1 MKNVFLSALLF
12 CRSAPEK
19 KICLKVCK
27 DKTRVTRV
35 RGATTHFV
43 ESQGATVPETPAR
56 RPGVPTEWERSRVF
70 FLLLLSATSRICL
83 CRAKFVSVYLDS
95 LLQNQNILLTKTWRQ
110 CRVMDNRI
118 GRNFLFKFKWQ
129 HLAFLYLNLC
139 FKFLYYFHIFACLY
153 HTFLYFSIELKLW
166 RWFED
171 KEEKLGERS

>member
-83 CRAKFVSVYLDS
+83 CRAKFVSVYLDP
-95 LLQNQNILLTKTWRQ
+95 LLQNGCCVQTPAHNIIDTVHWTLTPHCTQESFNAMQ
-110 CRVMDNRI
+110 CNGSR
-118 GRNFLFKFKWQ
+118 
-129 HLAFLYLNLC
+129 
-139 FKFLYYFHIFACLY
+139 
-153 HTFLYFSIELKLW
+153 
-166 RWFED
+166 
-171 KEEKLGERS
+171 